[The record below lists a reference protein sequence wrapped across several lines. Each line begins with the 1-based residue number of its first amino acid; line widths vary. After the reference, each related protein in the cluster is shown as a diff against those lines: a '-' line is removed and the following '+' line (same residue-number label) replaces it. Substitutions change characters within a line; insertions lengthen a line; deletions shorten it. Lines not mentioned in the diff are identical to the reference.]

1 MARMSE
7 KSPRRTSAPKS
18 AGAASVTDAVLS
30 EARLVLVHGKEDF
43 LAERAI
49 DRVVSLARD
58 RDPNFQRCV
67 VRADADSAVT
77 DLADALAPTL
87 FDDPSVVI
95 IAAADS
101 ADDRFLGLLGS
112 SIADLG
118 ESRCIVVWHPA
129 GPKGR
134 AVADK
139 VKALGAVVLVC
150 EPMKSFALP
159 GFVQAE
165 LQKHAR
171 KATEGAVELLVT
183 AIGEDLR
190 GLAAAVAQLASDVP
204 ADPIDEAAVLAY
216 HDGVA
221 DVKGWDVSD
230 ALWGLQPDAVLTALR
245 HAEQI
250 KPGSGPAYTASLG
263 SGLRS
268 LVRFAGAPRGASDAD
283 IAREVGVPPFKVRII
298 RAQLARW
305 TPSQLAG
312 AVRRIA
318 EADHQVKGRTET
330 GDGVDPALQAYAL
343 ERAVISILASRTT
356 E

>member
-49 DRVVSLARD
+49 DRVLSLARD
-58 RDPNFQRCV
+58 RDPNVQRCEI
-67 VRADADSAVT
+67 RADVESAVM

-87 FDDPSVVI
+87 FDDPAVVI

-101 ADDRFLGLLGS
+101 AEERFLGLLGT

-118 ESRCIVVWHPA
+118 DSRRIVVWHPA
-129 GPKGR
+129 GLKGR
-134 AVADK
+134 AVVDR

-165 LQKHAR
+165 LRAHGR
-171 KATEGAVELLVT
+171 KATEGAVGLLVT

-204 ADPIDEAAVLAY
+204 ADPIDEGAVLAY
-216 HDGVA
+216 YDGVA

-230 ALWGLQPDAVLTALR
+230 ALWGVHPEAVLTALR
-245 HAEQI
+245 QAEQI

-268 LVRFAGAPRGASDAD
+268 LMRFAGAPRGASDSD
-283 IAREVGVPPFKVRII
+283 IAREIGIHPMRVRII
-298 RAQLARW
+298 RSQLPRW

-318 EADHQVKGRTET
+318 EADHQVKGRTES